1 MSNTVRKIL
10 VVDDDPVVAK
20 SFDRVLA
27 SKGYAVIT
35 AGSGEEALAKMAE
48 EKYDAVF
55 ADIRMPGMSGIEV
68 AQQVKAS
75 QPWMPVVIITGYGSP
90 ANEVDAAAA
99 GVTDFLRKPL
109 SPEMIEQS
117 ADKAVHMNDATET
130 VVAEVQPVVEKQMSK
145 AKAIGLF
152 LLAPFF
158 GLAYIIAMPLVFGA
172 IFGSMAFKAAYKNDK
187 IRSGMMMVAGP
198 VIALAAIIA
207 APIAGL
213 GALAYFGYKAATKK
227 A

>member
-1 MSNTVRKIL
+1 MLALKRKIL

-35 AGSGEEALAKMAE
+35 ATSGEEALLKLQT

-55 ADIRMPGMSGIEV
+55 TDIKMPGMSGIEV

-75 QPWMPVVIITGYGSP
+75 QPWMPVVIVTGYGSP
-90 ANEVDAAAA
+90 DNEAQAAKA
-99 GVTDFLRKPL
+99 GVSDFLRKPL
-109 SPEMIEQS
+109 TPEMIEQS
-117 ADKAVHMNDATET
+117 AERATHVEE
-130 VVAEVQPVVEKQMSK
+130 VAEIVAPVIEEVKKDPSWIK
-145 AKAIGLF
+145 NVALF
-152 LLAPFF
+152 FLAPFI
-158 GLAYIIAMPLVFGA
+158 GLAYLLAMPAVMGGILTM
-172 IFGSMAFKAAYKNDK
+172 MAFKAAYKNDK

-198 VIALAAIIA
+198 FIALGAIIA
-207 APIAGL
+207 APVLGL

-227 A
+227 